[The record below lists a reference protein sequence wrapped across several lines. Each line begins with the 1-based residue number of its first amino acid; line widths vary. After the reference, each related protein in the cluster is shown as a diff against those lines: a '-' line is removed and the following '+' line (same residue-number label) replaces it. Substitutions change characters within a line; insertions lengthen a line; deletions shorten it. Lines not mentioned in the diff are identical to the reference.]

1 MPRRQSLPVNPNIEN
16 LRKRAKSL
24 LDAYRSGDPEAISA
38 FEGLHPRD
46 VSAESARLADAQ
58 LVLARLYRY
67 PGWPGMLVAARL
79 CAAVS
84 GDDLEAVRDLVTKH
98 PELLT
103 EAARGRGSHWGAAMG
118 FAAELGKTGI
128 VEMLADLGSPEIQ
141 HAFGRAILQ
150 GNADTVRALVK
161 KGAKVE
167 RGVAMGACETLNS
180 KGLQMVLDLGG
191 ELCDADGDFS
201 APAAMVL
208 ETYSRNP
215 VGKHECLK
223 ILVESGVEFPD
234 TPAMAFHFG
243 RIDLLERHLDRD
255 PELISRRFRYD
266 DIYPSD
272 FRVGDDT
279 GLHGTPLDGT
289 TLLHMAIEFDE
300 DEIFDWAIEH
310 GADANAAAN
319 IDADGFGGHTPLF
332 NCVIKK
338 GRKEDRMAVELLDR
352 GADPSHW
359 ASIRKGLKS
368 TADEAVRE
376 YRDVTPIEYA
386 VRFHDRSYVNQA
398 AVEAIEARIFSG

>member
-1 MPRRQSLPVNPNIEN
+1 MPRRRSLPVKPNIEN
-16 LRKRAKSL
+16 LRKQAKSL
-24 LDAYRSGDPEAISA
+24 LDAFRSGDPEAISA
-38 FEGLHPRD
+38 FGGLHSRD
-46 VSAESARLADAQ
+46 VSAESVRLADAQ

-67 PGWPGMLVAARL
+67 PSWPRILIAARL

-84 GDDLEAVRDLVTKH
+84 RDDLETVRDLVMKH

-103 EAARGRGSHWGAAMG
+103 EGARGRGSHWGAAMG
-118 FAAELGKTGI
+118 FAAELGKTEI

-180 KGLQMVLDLGG
+180 RGLQMVLDLGG
-191 ELCDADGDFS
+191 ELCDEDGDFS

-208 ETYSRNP
+208 ETYSRSP
-215 VGKHECLK
+215 AGKHECLR
-223 ILVESGVEFPD
+223 ILAECGLEFPD

-255 PELISRRFRYD
+255 PDLIIRRFRYD
-266 DIYPSD
+266 DIYPPH
-272 FRVGDDT
+272 FRVGHDT

-310 GADANAAAN
+310 GADPNAAAD
-319 IDADGFGGHTPLF
+319 IDVEGFGGHTPLF

-338 GRKEDRMAVELLDR
+338 GRKEERMAVVLLER
-352 GADPSHW
+352 GADPTHR
-359 ASIRKGLKS
+359 ASLRKGLKS
-368 TADEAVRE
+368 TSDEAIRE
-376 YRDVTPIEYA
+376 FRDVTPIEYA
-386 VRFHDRSYVNQA
+386 VQFHDQGYVNHA
-398 AVEAIEARIFSG
+398 AKEAIEARNLE

>member
-1 MPRRQSLPVNPNIEN
+1 MPRRLSLPVRPNIEN
-16 LRKRAKSL
+16 LRKQAKSL
-24 LDAYRSGDPEAISA
+24 LDAFRTGDPEAISA
-38 FEGLHPRD
+38 FESLHPRD

-58 LVLARLYRY
+58 LVLARSYRY
-67 PGWPGMLVAARL
+67 PSWPRMMIAARL

-84 GDDLEAVRDLVTKH
+84 RDDLETVRDLVTKH

-103 EAARGRGSHWGAAMG
+103 EGARGRGSHWGAAMG

-150 GNADTVRALVK
+150 GNADTVHALVE

-180 KGLQMVLDLGG
+180 RGLQMVLDLGG

-208 ETYSRNP
+208 ETYSRSP
-215 VGKHECLK
+215 VGKHECLR
-223 ILVESGVEFPD
+223 ILAESGVEFPD

-255 PELISRRFRYD
+255 PELLSRRFRYD
-266 DIYPSD
+266 DIYPSG

-289 TLLHMAIEFDE
+289 TLVHMAIEFDE
-300 DEIFDWAIEH
+300 DEIFDWVIDN
-310 GADANAAAN
+310 GADANAVADVD
-319 IDADGFGGHTPLF
+319 IDGFGGHTPLF
-332 NCVIKK
+332 NCVVKK
-338 GRKEDRMAVELLDR
+338 GRKEDRMAVVLLER
-352 GADPSHW
+352 GADPSHR
-359 ASIRKGLKS
+359 ASLRKGLKS
-368 TADEAVRE
+368 TPDEAIRE
-376 YRDVTPIEYA
+376 FRDVTPIEYA
-386 VRFHDRSYVNQA
+386 DRFHDRSYVNRA
-398 AVEAIEARIFSG
+398 AVEAIEARISTG